1 MYKKHSKGWL
11 KHSDFVL
18 LDLICM
24 QAAFIIA
31 YLLRHKSGNPYETQL
46 YLNMAIFLELAD
58 IVVLFFFE
66 TFKSVLK

>member
-31 YLLRHKSGNPYETQL
+31 YLLKSIRNTTVSEYGDLSGAGGYCGTF
-46 YLNMAIFLELAD
+46 FL
-58 IVVLFFFE
+58 
-66 TFKSVLK
+66 

>member
-46 YLNMAIFLELAD
+46 YLNMDLSGTGGYCCTFFL
-58 IVVLFFFE
+58 
-66 TFKSVLK
+66 